1 MVKRNRAIS
10 LRYLFFDFVRLTASP
25 GLLLY
30 RPKVIYISEKAKAN
44 KKMKGGNLIISN
56 HITMVDPMFLMIG
69 LWRRRHHFVATKELF
84 AGKFKH
90 MLFTKGFK
98 CICID
103 RDNFSFASFKEITD
117 NLKVGNI
124 VTMFP
129 EGRVNLSKEGVQA
142 FKNGAVMMALRSG
155 APIIPVYIRRRKH
168 WFSRLIIGM
177 GEPIDPK
184 DFKTGPVL
192 TIDDVN
198 KASQFLYQQE
208 KQLEELC
215 EVQYK
220 KKKAK

>member
-1 MVKRNRAIS
+1 MVKKNRALSI
-10 LRYLFFDFVRLTASP
+10 RYLFFDFVRMTATP
-25 GLLLY
+25 GILLF
-30 RPKVIYISEKAKAN
+30 RPKIIYISDKAKEN

-56 HITMVDPMFLMIG
+56 HITTVDPMYLMLG

-90 MLFTKGFK
+90 WLFTKGFK

-129 EGRVNLSKEGVQA
+129 EGSVDTTGEGVRV

-155 APIIPVYIRRRKH
+155 APIIPVYIQRREH
-168 WFSRLIIGM
+168 WYSRLIIAM
-177 GEPIDPK
+177 GEPIKPE
-184 DFKTGPVL
+184 DFKSDGIL
-192 TIDDVN
+192 TKNDLD
-198 KASQFLYQQE
+198 KASAYLREQE
-208 KQLEELC
+208 QKLEQLCLER
-215 EVQYK
+215 QK
-220 KKKAK
+220 KKVK